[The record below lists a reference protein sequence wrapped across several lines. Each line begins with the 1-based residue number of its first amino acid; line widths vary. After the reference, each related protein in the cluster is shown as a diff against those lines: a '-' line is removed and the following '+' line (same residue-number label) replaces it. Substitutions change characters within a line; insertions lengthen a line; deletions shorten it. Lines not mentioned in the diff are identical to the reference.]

1 MSKILISGAAG
12 QLGQRVIHHLLN
24 TYNVPAS
31 NVIAATRSP
40 EKLKSLVEKG
50 VEVRKADFNEPDALP
65 AAFTGADRLLII
77 STDAIDTP
85 GKRLIQHTAAVN
97 AAVKAGVK
105 HIAYTSMP
113 SPDKSLIT
121 FAHEHL
127 GSENAVKTSGLSYTI
142 FRDAWYIDNYLHFI
156 PHNLSTG
163 KWAVATGQGKVANI
177 SREDCA
183 LAIAASLAANSP
195 GNNIY
200 TLTGPQLL
208 TAEEIASIISDVANK
223 PYAAVQVT
231 DAQLTDGLV
240 GAGLPKILA
249 EMLVSSDANTREGNF
264 SQLTD
269 DFKKLTG
276 KEPQSLQSFFKE
288 HKAAL

>member
-24 TYNVPAS
+24 TYDVPAS
-31 NVIAATRSP
+31 DLIAGTRSP
-40 EKLKSLVEKG
+40 EKLKHFAEKG
-50 VEVRKADFNEPDALP
+50 IEVRKADFDDASALP
-65 AAFTGADRLLII
+65 AAFAGADRLLII

-85 GKRLIQHTAAVN
+85 GKRLTQHTAAVK
-97 AAVKAGVK
+97 AAVTAGVK

-121 FAHEHL
+121 FAPEHL
-127 GSENAVKTSGLSYTI
+127 GSENAVKSSGAGYTI

-156 PHNLSTG
+156 PHNLPTG
-163 KWAVATGQGKVANI
+163 KWFVATGEGKVANI

-183 LAIAASLAANSP
+183 LAIAASLASNET
-195 GNNIY
+195 GNNTY

-208 TAEEIASIISDVANK
+208 TAEEIASVIADVANK
-223 PYAAVQVT
+223 PYAAVQVS
-231 DAQLTDGLV
+231 DEQLAEGLAK
-240 GAGLPKILA
+240 AGLPAFMANL
-249 EMLVSSDANTREGNF
+249 LVSADANTREGNF
-264 SQLTD
+264 AQLTG

-276 KEPQSLQSFFKE
+276 KEPQSLQAFFKT
-288 HKAAL
+288 HKSVL

>member
-24 TYNVPAS
+24 TYNVPAG
-31 NVIAATRSP
+31 NLVAATRSP
-40 EKLKSLVEKG
+40 EKLKHLAEKG
-50 VEVRKADFNEPDALP
+50 VEVRKADFDDASALP
-65 AAFTGADRLLII
+65 AAFSGVDRLLII

-97 AAVKAGVK
+97 AAVAAGVT

-121 FAHEHL
+121 FAPEHL
-127 GSENAVKTSGLSYTI
+127 GSENAVKASGLNYTI

-156 PHNLSTG
+156 PHNLSIG
-163 KWAVATGQGKVANI
+163 KWFVASGEGKVANI
-177 SREDCA
+177 SREDCS
-183 LAIAASLAANSP
+183 LAIAASLASNET
-195 GNNIY
+195 GNNTY

-223 PYAAVQVT
+223 PYAAIQVT
-231 DAQLTDGLV
+231 DAQLADGLA
-240 GAGLPKILA
+240 GAGLPKVFA
-249 EMLVSSDANTREGNF
+249 DMLVSADANTREGNF
-264 SQLTD
+264 AQLTG

-276 KEPQSLQSFFKE
+276 KEPQSLQAFFKE
-288 HKAAL
+288 HKSAL